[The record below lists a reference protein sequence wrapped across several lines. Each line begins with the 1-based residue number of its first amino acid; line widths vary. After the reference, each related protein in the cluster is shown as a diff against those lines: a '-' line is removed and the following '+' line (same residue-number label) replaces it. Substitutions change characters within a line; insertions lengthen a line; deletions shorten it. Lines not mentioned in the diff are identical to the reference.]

1 MAENTKVKLKNLT
14 SWILTFKRINAVGDV
29 VMPPNS
35 IITLSEDEVMAQI
48 YNGNKLFVGDDGK
61 GSHARIYIDNED
73 LRINAEFESKNTG
86 KTQEIL
92 TDKVLKE
99 IFDEKTLTKFKETVK
114 SKVKTQAEK
123 SKVVEYAKK
132 SSLTT
137 TIKSSFSK
145 SIQAL
150 SWQAQNE
157 YVIY

>member
-35 IITLSEDEVMAQI
+35 IITLDEDEVMAQI

-61 GSHARIYIDNED
+61 GSHARIFIDDEN

-86 KTQEIL
+86 KTQEVL

-99 IFDEKTLTKFKETVK
+99 IFSEKTLPKFKETIK

-123 SKVVEYAKK
+123 SKAVEYAKK
-132 SSLTT
+132 SQLNDHDKIEFLEKYTGF
-137 TIKSSFSK
+137 KLSK
-145 SIQAL
+145 SK
-150 SWQAQNE
+150 
-157 YVIY
+157 

>member
-61 GSHARIYIDNED
+61 GSHARIFIDDEN
-73 LRINAEFESKNTG
+73 LRINAENEKKNTG
-86 KTQEIL
+86 KTQEVL

-99 IFDEKTLTKFKETVK
+99 IFSEKTLPKFKETIK

-123 SKVVEYAKK
+123 SKAVEYAKK
-132 SSLTT
+132 SQLNDHDKIEFLEKYTGF
-137 TIKSSFSK
+137 KLSK
-145 SIQAL
+145 SK
-150 SWQAQNE
+150 
-157 YVIY
+157 

>member
-35 IITLSEDEVMAQI
+35 IITLDEEEVMAQI

-61 GSHARIYIDNED
+61 GSHARIYIDNEN

-86 KTQEIL
+86 KTQEVL

-99 IFDEKTLTKFKETVK
+99 IFSEKTLAKFKEAVK

-123 SKVVEYAKK
+123 LKVVEYAKK
-132 SSLTT
+132 SKLNDHDKIEFLEKYTG
-137 TIKSSFSK
+137 FNPANSK
-145 SIQAL
+145 
-150 SWQAQNE
+150 
-157 YVIY
+157 

>member
-1 MAENTKVKLKNLT
+1 MAGNTKVKLKNLT

-61 GSHARIYIDNED
+61 GSHARIFIDDEN

-86 KTQEIL
+86 KTQEVL

-99 IFDEKTLTKFKETVK
+99 IFSEKTLPKFKETIK

-123 SKVVEYAKK
+123 SKAVEYAKK
-132 SSLTT
+132 SQLNDHDKIEFLEKYTGF
-137 TIKSSFSK
+137 KLSK
-145 SIQAL
+145 SK
-150 SWQAQNE
+150 
-157 YVIY
+157 

>member
-61 GSHARIYIDNED
+61 GSHARIFINDEN

-86 KTQEIL
+86 KTQEVL

-99 IFDEKTLTKFKETVK
+99 IFSEKTLPKFKEAIK

-123 SKVVEYAKK
+123 SKAVEYAKK
-132 SSLTT
+132 SQLNDHDKIEFLEKYTGF
-137 TIKSSFSK
+137 KLSK
-145 SIQAL
+145 SK
-150 SWQAQNE
+150 
-157 YVIY
+157 

>member
-48 YNGNKLFVGDDGK
+48 YNDNKLFVGDDGK

-86 KTQEIL
+86 KTQEVL

-123 SKVVEYAKK
+123 LKVVEYAKK
-132 SSLTT
+132 SKLNDHDKIEFLEKHTGF
-137 TIKSSFSK
+137 KLASSK
-145 SIQAL
+145 
-150 SWQAQNE
+150 
-157 YVIY
+157 

>member
-1 MAENTKVKLKNLT
+1 MAGNTKVKLKNLT

-35 IITLSEDEVMAQI
+35 IITLDEDEVMAQI

-61 GSHARIYIDNED
+61 GSHARIFIDDEN

-86 KTQEIL
+86 KTQEVL

-99 IFDEKTLTKFKETVK
+99 IFSEKTLPKFKETIK

-123 SKVVEYAKK
+123 SKAVEYAKK
-132 SSLTT
+132 SQLNDHDKIEFLEKYTGF
-137 TIKSSFSK
+137 KLSK
-145 SIQAL
+145 SK
-150 SWQAQNE
+150 
-157 YVIY
+157 

>member
-29 VMPPNS
+29 LMPPNS

-61 GSHARIYIDNED
+61 GSHARIFIDDEN

-86 KTQEIL
+86 KTQEVL

-99 IFDEKTLTKFKETVK
+99 IFSEKALTKFKEAVK
-114 SKVKTQAEK
+114 SRVKTQAEK
-123 SKVVEYAKK
+123 SKAVEFAKK
-132 SSLTT
+132 SKLNDHDKIEFLEKYTGF
-137 TIKSSFSK
+137 KLSK
-145 SIQAL
+145 SK
-150 SWQAQNE
+150 
-157 YVIY
+157 

>member
-35 IITLSEDEVMAQI
+35 IITLDEDEVMAQI

-61 GSHARIYIDNED
+61 GSHARIYIDSED
-73 LRINAEFESKNTG
+73 LRVNAEFESKSTG

-99 IFDEKTLTKFKETVK
+99 IFSEKTLTKFKEAVK
-114 SKVKTQAEK
+114 SKIKSQAEK
-123 SKVVEYAKK
+123 MSAIEFVKK
-132 SSLTT
+132 SKLNDHDKIEFLEKYTGFKLASL
-137 TIKSSFSK
+137 K
-145 SIQAL
+145 
-150 SWQAQNE
+150 
-157 YVIY
+157 

>member
-1 MAENTKVKLKNLT
+1 MVENTKVKLKNLT

-61 GSHARIYIDNED
+61 GSHARIYIDNEN

-86 KTQEIL
+86 KTQEVL

-132 SSLTT
+132 SKLNDHDKIEFLEKYTGF
-137 TIKSSFSK
+137 KLASSK
-145 SIQAL
+145 
-150 SWQAQNE
+150 
-157 YVIY
+157 

>member
-35 IITLSEDEVMAQI
+35 IITLDEDEVMAQI

-61 GSHARIYIDNED
+61 GSHARIFVDNED
-73 LRINAEFESKNTG
+73 LRVNAEFESKATG

-99 IFDEKTLTKFKETVK
+99 IFSEKNAYKIQRKH
-114 SKVKTQAEK
+114 
-123 SKVVEYAKK
+123 KK
-132 SSLTT
+132 
-137 TIKSSFSK
+137 
-145 SIQAL
+145 QG
-150 SWQAQNE
+150 
-157 YVIY
+157 

>member
-61 GSHARIYIDNED
+61 GSHARIFIDNEN

-86 KTQEIL
+86 KTQEVL

-123 SKVVEYAKK
+123 LKVVEYAKK
-132 SSLTT
+132 SKLNDHDKIEFLEKHTGF
-137 TIKSSFSK
+137 KLANSK
-145 SIQAL
+145 
-150 SWQAQNE
+150 
-157 YVIY
+157 

>member
-61 GSHARIYIDNED
+61 GSHARIFIDNEN

-86 KTQEIL
+86 KTQEVL

-123 SKVVEYAKK
+123 LKVVEYAKK
-132 SSLTT
+132 SKLNDHDKIEFLEKYTGFNSAN
-137 TIKSSFSK
+137 SK
-145 SIQAL
+145 
-150 SWQAQNE
+150 
-157 YVIY
+157 

>member
-61 GSHARIYIDNED
+61 GSHARIYIDNEN

-86 KTQEIL
+86 KTQEVL

-123 SKVVEYAKK
+123 LKVVEYAKK
-132 SSLTT
+132 SKLNDHDKIEFLEKYTG
-137 TIKSSFSK
+137 FNPANSK
-145 SIQAL
+145 
-150 SWQAQNE
+150 
-157 YVIY
+157 

>member
-61 GSHARIYIDNED
+61 GSHARIFIDDEN

-86 KTQEIL
+86 KTQEVL

-99 IFDEKTLTKFKETVK
+99 IFSEKTLPKFKETIK

-123 SKVVEYAKK
+123 SKAVEYAKK
-132 SSLTT
+132 SQLNDHDKIEFLEKYTGF
-137 TIKSSFSK
+137 KLSK
-145 SIQAL
+145 SK
-150 SWQAQNE
+150 
-157 YVIY
+157 

>member
-61 GSHARIYIDNED
+61 GSHARIYIDSED
-73 LRINAEFESKNTG
+73 LRVNAEFESKATG

-99 IFDEKTLTKFKETVK
+99 IFSEKTLTKFKEAVK

-123 SKVVEYAKK
+123 SKAVEYAKK
-132 SSLTT
+132 SQLNDHDKIEFLEKYTGF
-137 TIKSSFSK
+137 KLSK
-145 SIQAL
+145 SK
-150 SWQAQNE
+150 
-157 YVIY
+157 

>member
-35 IITLSEDEVMAQI
+35 IITLDEDEVMAQI

-61 GSHARIYIDNED
+61 GSHARIFIDDEN

-86 KTQEIL
+86 KTQEVL

-99 IFDEKTLTKFKETVK
+99 IFSEKTLPKFKEAIK

-123 SKVVEYAKK
+123 SKAVEYAKK
-132 SSLTT
+132 SQLNDHDKIEFLEKYTGF
-137 TIKSSFSK
+137 KLSK
-145 SIQAL
+145 SK
-150 SWQAQNE
+150 
-157 YVIY
+157 

>member
-35 IITLSEDEVMAQI
+35 IITLSEDEVMSQI
-48 YNGNKLFVGDDGK
+48 YNGDKLFVGDDGK

-73 LRINAEFESKNTG
+73 LRVNAEFESKATG

-132 SSLTT
+132 SKLNDHDK
-137 TIKSSFSK
+137 IEFLEKYIGFNPANSK
-145 SIQAL
+145 
-150 SWQAQNE
+150 
-157 YVIY
+157 

>member
-61 GSHARIYIDNED
+61 GAHARIYIDNED

-86 KTQEIL
+86 KTQEVL

-123 SKVVEYAKK
+123 LKVVEYAKK
-132 SSLTT
+132 SKLNDHDKIEFLEKYTGF
-137 TIKSSFSK
+137 KLASSK
-145 SIQAL
+145 
-150 SWQAQNE
+150 
-157 YVIY
+157 

>member
-61 GSHARIYIDNED
+61 GSHARIFIDNED
-73 LRINAEFESKNTG
+73 LRINADFENKKAG
-86 KTQEIL
+86 KPQEVL

-99 IFDEKTLTKFKETVK
+99 IFSEKTLAKFKEAIK

-123 SKVVEYAKK
+123 SKAVEYAKK
-132 SSLTT
+132 SQLNDHDKIEFLEKYTGF
-137 TIKSSFSK
+137 KLSK
-145 SIQAL
+145 SK
-150 SWQAQNE
+150 
-157 YVIY
+157 

>member
-35 IITLSEDEVMAQI
+35 IITLDEDEVMAQI

-61 GSHARIYIDNED
+61 GSHARIFIDDEN

-86 KTQEIL
+86 KTQEVL

-99 IFDEKTLTKFKETVK
+99 IFSEKTLSKFKEAIK

-123 SKVVEYAKK
+123 SKAVEYAKK
-132 SSLTT
+132 LQLNDHDKIEFLEKYTGF
-137 TIKSSFSK
+137 KLSK
-145 SIQAL
+145 SK
-150 SWQAQNE
+150 
-157 YVIY
+157 

>member
-61 GSHARIYIDNED
+61 GSHARIFIDDEN

-86 KTQEIL
+86 KTQEVL

-99 IFDEKTLTKFKETVK
+99 IFSEKTLSKFKEAIK
-114 SKVKTQAEK
+114 SKVKIQAEK
-123 SKVVEYAKK
+123 SKAVEYAKK
-132 SSLTT
+132 LQLNDHDKIEFLEKYTGF
-137 TIKSSFSK
+137 KLSK
-145 SIQAL
+145 SK
-150 SWQAQNE
+150 
-157 YVIY
+157 

>member
-61 GSHARIYIDNED
+61 GSHARIFIDDEN

-86 KTQEIL
+86 KTQEVL

-99 IFDEKTLTKFKETVK
+99 IFAEKTLTKFKESIK
-114 SKVKTQAEK
+114 NKVKTQAEK
-123 SKVVEYAKK
+123 SKAVDYAKK
-132 SSLTT
+132 SQLNDHDKIEFLEKYTGF
-137 TIKSSFSK
+137 KLSK
-145 SIQAL
+145 SK
-150 SWQAQNE
+150 
-157 YVIY
+157 

>member
-61 GSHARIYIDNED
+61 GSHASIFIDNEN

-86 KTQEIL
+86 KTQEVL

-123 SKVVEYAKK
+123 LKVVEYAKK
-132 SSLTT
+132 SKLNDHDKIEFLEKHTGF
-137 TIKSSFSK
+137 KLANSK
-145 SIQAL
+145 
-150 SWQAQNE
+150 
-157 YVIY
+157 

>member
-35 IITLSEDEVMAQI
+35 IITLSEDEVMDQI
-48 YNGNKLFVGDDGK
+48 YNGNKLFVGDEGK
-61 GSHARIYIDNED
+61 GFHARIFIDDEN

-86 KTQEIL
+86 KTQEVL

-99 IFDEKTLTKFKETVK
+99 IFSEKTLPKFKEAIK

-123 SKVVEYAKK
+123 SKAVEYAKK
-132 SSLTT
+132 SQLNDHDKIEFLEKYTGF
-137 TIKSSFSK
+137 KLSK
-145 SIQAL
+145 SK
-150 SWQAQNE
+150 
-157 YVIY
+157 

>member
-61 GSHARIYIDNED
+61 GSHARIFIDNEN

-123 SKVVEYAKK
+123 LKVVEYAKK
-132 SSLTT
+132 SKLNDHDKIEFLEKHTGF
-137 TIKSSFSK
+137 KLANSK
-145 SIQAL
+145 
-150 SWQAQNE
+150 
-157 YVIY
+157 